1 MKQKT
6 IAEDKTKKKQ
16 NPITNEKIRK
26 RQITVIV
33 MDRERCGKK
42 NNDNGNAYVA
52 NAV

>member
-1 MKQKT
+1 
-6 IAEDKTKKKQ
+6 
-16 NPITNEKIRK
+16 
-26 RQITVIV
+26 